1 MKIEFKTTN
10 LKRLQFEL
18 SGKDYFSD
26 EQKTTE
32 VYTSV
37 LEENN
42 LDPFVEYDKANDRVN
57 MLESVY
63 TILNMLANNVE
74 AYIKVETEFA
84 TTSAA
89 YQYLQ
94 KRLKDLRDEIDRVKL
109 DTHYTDNSGN
119 TSSVTSYLFFNGKE

>member
-1 MKIEFKTTN
+1 MKIEFKMTN
-10 LKRLQFEL
+10 FKRLQMEL
-18 SGKDYFSD
+18 SEKDYFSD

-42 LDPFVEYDKANDRVN
+42 LDPFAEYDKTNDQIN

-63 TILNMLANNVE
+63 TILNMLANNIE
-74 AYIKVETEFA
+74 TFTKVETEFA

-94 KRLKDLRDEIDRVKL
+94 KRLKDLRGEIDRIKL
-109 DTHYTDNSGN
+109 ETHYTDNSGN

>member
-1 MKIEFKTTN
+1 MTN
-10 LKRLQFEL
+10 LERLQFEL
-18 SGKDYFSD
+18 SEKDYFSD
-26 EQKTTE
+26 KIRVYEQ
-32 VYTSV
+32 V

-42 LDPFVEYDKANDRVN
+42 LDPYEEYAKVNDQIN

-63 TILNMLANNVE
+63 TILQMLANNIE
-74 AYIKVETEFA
+74 LYIKVETEFT

-109 DTHYTDNSGN
+109 DTHYEDESGN
-119 TSSVTSYLFFNGKE
+119 VSSITSYMFFNGRE

>member
-1 MKIEFKTTN
+1 MTNIE
-10 LKRLQFEL
+10 RLQFEL
-18 SGKDYFSD
+18 SEKEYFS
-26 EQKTTE
+26 KGKALE
-32 VYTSV
+32 VYSQV

-42 LDPFVEYDKANDRVN
+42 LDPFEEYTKANDQIN

-63 TILNMLANNVE
+63 TILQMLANNIE
-74 AYIKVETEFA
+74 LYIKVETEFT

-109 DTHYTDNSGN
+109 VTHYEDESGN
-119 TSSVTSYLFFNGKE
+119 VSSITSYMFFNDRGVTE

>member
-1 MKIEFKTTN
+1 MTN
-10 LKRLQFEL
+10 IKRLQIEL
-18 SGKDYFSD
+18 SEKDYFSD
-26 EQKTTE
+26 RAKTLE
-32 VYTSV
+32 VYEEV

-42 LDPFVEYDKANDRVN
+42 LDPYEEYTKANDQIN

-63 TILNMLANNVE
+63 TILQMLANNIE
-74 AYIKVETEFA
+74 LYIKVETEFA

-109 DTHYTDNSGN
+109 DTHYKDESGN
-119 TSSVTSYLFFNGKE
+119 VSSITSYMFFNSRE

>member
-1 MKIEFKTTN
+1 MTN
-10 LKRLQFEL
+10 LERLKFEL
-18 SGKDYFSD
+18 SEKDYFS
-26 EQKTTE
+26 EGKTFD
-32 VYTSV
+32 VYTQV

-42 LDPFVEYDKANDRVN
+42 LDPFEEYTKANDQIN

-63 TILNMLANNVE
+63 TILQMFANNIE
-74 AYIKVETEFA
+74 LYTKVETEFA

-109 DTHYTDNSGN
+109 DTHYEDESGN
-119 TSSVTSYLFFNGKE
+119 VSSITSYMFFNGRGVSE

>member
-1 MKIEFKTTN
+1 MTN
-10 LKRLQFEL
+10 LERLNIEL
-18 SGKDYFSD
+18 SEKEYFSD
-26 EQKTTE
+26 STTTRE
-32 VYTSV
+32 VYEQV

-42 LDPFVEYDKANDRVN
+42 LDPFEEYSKANDQIN

-63 TILNMLANNVE
+63 TILQMLANNIE
-74 AYIKVETEFA
+74 LYIKVETEFT

-109 DTHYTDNSGN
+109 DTHYEDESGQV
-119 TSSVTSYLFFNGKE
+119 SSITSYMFFNGREVSE

>member
-1 MKIEFKTTN
+1 MTNIE
-10 LKRLQFEL
+10 RLQFEL
-18 SGKDYFSD
+18 SEKDYFSD
-26 EQKTTE
+26 KAKTLD
-32 VYTSV
+32 VYKEI

-42 LDPFVEYDKANDRVN
+42 LDPYEEYAKVNDQIN

-63 TILNMLANNVE
+63 TILQMLANNIELYV
-74 AYIKVETEFA
+74 KVEIEFT

-109 DTHYTDNSGN
+109 DTHYEDESGN
-119 TSSVTSYLFFNGKE
+119 VSSVTSYMFFNGRE

>member
-1 MKIEFKTTN
+1 MTNIE
-10 LKRLQFEL
+10 RLQFEL
-18 SGKDYFSD
+18 AEKDYFSD
-26 EQKTTE
+26 RTKTLE
-32 VYTSV
+32 VYEGV

-42 LDPFVEYDKANDRVN
+42 LDPYEEYSKANNQIN

-63 TILNMLANNVE
+63 TILQMLANNIE
-74 AYIKVETEFA
+74 LYIKVETEFA

-109 DTHYTDNSGN
+109 ATHYEDESGKI
-119 TSSVTSYLFFNGKE
+119 SSITSYMFYNSRGVNE

>member
-1 MKIEFKTTN
+1 MTNIE
-10 LKRLQFEL
+10 RLQFEL
-18 SGKDYFSD
+18 SEKDYFSD
-26 EQKTTE
+26 KAKTLD
-32 VYTSV
+32 VYKEI

-42 LDPFVEYDKANDRVN
+42 LDPYEEYAKVNDQIN

-63 TILNMLANNVE
+63 TILQMLANNIELYV
-74 AYIKVETEFA
+74 KVETEFT

-109 DTHYTDNSGN
+109 DTHYEDESGN
-119 TSSVTSYLFFNGKE
+119 VSSVTSYMFFNGRE